1 MIKYILQRI
10 GFALLTLVIIM
21 FVVYVLTAQFSINPF
36 AEKANGSSAGSEAKQ
51 KQRIFRKVIWFFS

>member
-36 AEKANGSSAGSEAKQ
+36 AEKANGSSAGSEKQ

>member
-36 AEKANGSSAGSEAKQ
+36 AEKANGSSAGSEAKT
-51 KQRIFRKVIWFFS
+51 KTKNF